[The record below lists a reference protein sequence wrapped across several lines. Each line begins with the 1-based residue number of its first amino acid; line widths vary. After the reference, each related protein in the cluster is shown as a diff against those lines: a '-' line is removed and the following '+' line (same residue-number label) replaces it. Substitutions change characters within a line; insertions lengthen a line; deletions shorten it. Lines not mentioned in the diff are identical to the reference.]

1 MLKIDRSFVSG
12 IGNDPEDTAIVR
24 AIMAM
29 AKSLNLKVTGEGVE
43 TAEQAALLDAWGCDL
58 GQGYYFGKPLDDKQT
73 GALLGLA
80 TGHGPAATAPTEMAL
95 LLT

>member
-1 MLKIDRSFVSG
+1 
-12 IGNDPEDTAIVR
+12 
-24 AIMAM
+24 MAM

-43 TAEQAALLDAWGCDL
+43 TAEQAALLDAWECDL

-73 GALLGLA
+73 GALMGLALA
-80 TGHGPAATAPTEMAL
+80 TGHVSAATAPTEMSP